1 MRLLCCCSGPANLV
15 IITQFF
21 TINFGKKKFGTKFTE
36 DRVRENSSSKVNTIS
51 TKPHRGIDLAGK
63 EELKKKILNFWCCSG
78 FQFLTLHLAS
88 LCLANCKFHFRPRV
102 VRHAPRVACHSA
114 WLIANLISDPASCV
128 VRRGSLCLA
137 ICKFHF

>member
-1 MRLLCCCSGPANLV
+1 M

-63 EELKKKILNFWCCSG
+63 EELKKKFSIFGVVLDSNF
-78 FQFLTLHLAS
+78 
-88 LCLANCKFHFRPRV
+88 
-102 VRHAPRVACHSA
+102 
-114 WLIANLISDPASCV
+114 
-128 VRRGSLCLA
+128 
-137 ICKFHF
+137 